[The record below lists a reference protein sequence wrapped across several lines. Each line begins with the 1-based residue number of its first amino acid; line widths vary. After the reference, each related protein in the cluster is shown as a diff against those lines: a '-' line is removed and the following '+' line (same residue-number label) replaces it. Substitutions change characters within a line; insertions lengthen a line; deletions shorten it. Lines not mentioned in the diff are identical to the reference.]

1 MPKRYEGEAK
11 REWEKFQRE
20 SRLLPNIMLLGAE
33 EQEQLSK
40 ARVLIP
46 HRGGM
51 NNSSYAGVKAKT
63 CAVSGFHGQNPFTA
77 VKASRNVTP
86 S

>member
-46 HRGGM
+46 HRESM
-51 NNSSYAGVKAKT
+51 NFMDFAYALMTV
-63 CAVSGFHGQNPFTA
+63 F
-77 VKASRNVTP
+77 
-86 S
+86 